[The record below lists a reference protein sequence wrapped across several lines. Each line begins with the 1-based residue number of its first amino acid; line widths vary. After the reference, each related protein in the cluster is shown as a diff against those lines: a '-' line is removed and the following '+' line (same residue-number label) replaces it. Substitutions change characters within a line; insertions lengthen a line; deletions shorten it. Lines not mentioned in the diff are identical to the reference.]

1 LPACSKARNDC
12 PGKWAVH
19 YPASQT
25 AQHLAQQP
33 FITGPSPSRRKELEL
48 LKRLDERF
56 TENPMFGSRRLQQ
69 MLKREGILVGRRRI
83 RRLTEETRAVGR
95 GP

>member
-1 LPACSKARNDC
+1 
-12 PGKWAVH
+12 
-19 YPASQT
+19 
-25 AQHLAQQP
+25 
-33 FITGPSPSRRKELEL
+33 
-48 LKRLDERF
+48 
-56 TENPMFGSRRLQQ
+56 MFGSRRLQQ